1 MEVKCHILAQMFIE
15 TGLEATEAMEEALE
29 AMEAAVEATVVAPV
43 VMETAALVKTETT
56 TTTVIFSA
64 KLASSEAKSHAASA
78 ITIKPAAA
86 AATVAAMVAMV
97 ATVVTALAAS
107 AIPVSNQDALAPD
120 TDLDQV
126 HLATAHGDYKVV
138 LSSETEIAE
147 DSAAYCAVQ
156 LLLNPYQHSVP
167 FLSLAPI

>member
-1 MEVKCHILAQMFIE
+1 M
-15 TGLEATEAMEEALE
+15 
-29 AMEAAVEATVVAPV
+29 
-43 VMETAALVKTETT
+43 
-56 TTTVIFSA
+56 
-64 KLASSEAKSHAASA
+64 ASSEAKSHAASA
-78 ITIKPAAA
+78 ITIEPAAA

-97 ATVVTALAAS
+97 ATVDPALAAL
-107 AIPVSNQDALAPD
+107 AIPVSYQDALAPELA
-120 TDLDQV
+120 LDQV

-156 LLLNPYQHSVP
+156 LLLNPYQHSAP